1 MSWWKTKKE
10 TPVLS
15 PLDGYNLWAS
25 TYSKESN
32 PIKNLSDALVEKFL
46 PELKGKT
53 ILDAGCGTGKFC
65 SLAENQNAMK
75 VVGIDL
81 SQAMIDEA
89 KSVCSKTEFRCLD
102 ISKATIEQSHYDV
115 VLCVLVMGHLES
127 LTPSLDNLLQGLKKG
142 GILILTDFH
151 PFLTMLHSKRT
162 FNDKHSGKEY
172 EIRHH
177 LHLFQDYFR
186 VFSDRGVV
194 VESLEEPAYNG
205 NPVVFGIRAR
215 KL

>member
-127 LTPSLDNLLQGLKKG
+127 D
-142 GILILTDFH
+142 
-151 PFLTMLHSKRT
+151 T
-162 FNDKHSGKEY
+162 FT
-172 EIRHH
+172 
-177 LHLFQDYFR
+177 
-186 VFSDRGVV
+186 
-194 VESLEEPAYNG
+194 
-205 NPVVFGIRAR
+205 
-215 KL
+215 